1 MKPADYLN
9 TANTSALGFGAM
21 RLPDDAETTKMV
33 DAYLASGYNYI
44 DTAYIYGGSEERLN
58 RTLVKR
64 HPRDSYVIA
73 NKMPPWE
80 VQNFPEDCEKILK
93 EQMRRTGLDHFDYYL
108 IHSLDDNREK
118 ELEKRGFF
126 QWGAEL
132 KKRGIISHLGFSFH
146 GGAGFL
152 RRLLEKY
159 KEVEFVQLQQNYMD
173 NLRGPASDWHALAV
187 KHNLPIIV
195 MEPVK
200 GGSLAKLPA
209 PAEKLFKEYAPDRSI
224 ASWAMQYA
232 ATLQNVT
239 CVLGGMTCI
248 SDMHDNI
255 KTFKDLKPLS
265 PEEKNLLDQVLAEM
279 SKVANIPCTA
289 CKYCH
294 DSCPLNIDIASSFS
308 LYNEVKRGSTEW
320 NSTAVY
326 KGIPEGCRAD
336 ACIKCG
342 ACVPLCPQHIDIP
355 NALTSVAKLFG

>member
-1 MKPADYLN
+1 M
-9 TANTSALGFGAM
+9 
-21 RLPDDAETTKMV
+21 
-33 DAYLASGYNYI
+33 
-44 DTAYIYGGSEERLN
+44 
-58 RTLVKR
+58 
-64 HPRDSYVIA
+64 
-73 NKMPPWE
+73 
-80 VQNFPEDCEKILK
+80 C
-93 EQMRRTGLDHFDYYL
+93 
-108 IHSLDDNREK
+108 
-118 ELEKRGFF
+118 
-126 QWGAEL
+126 
-132 KKRGIISHLGFSFH
+132 
-146 GGAGFL
+146 
-152 RRLLEKY
+152 
-159 KEVEFVQLQQNYMD
+159 
-173 NLRGPASDWHALAV
+173 
-187 KHNLPIIV
+187 
-195 MEPVK
+195 
-200 GGSLAKLPA
+200 
-209 PAEKLFKEYAPDRSI
+209 KEYAPDRSS
-224 ASWAMQYA
+224 ASWALQYS
-232 ATLQNVT
+232 ATIQNVT